1 MKTLGKEITKRF
13 FKDDGGFDKL
23 QAYWGRQWQ
32 NEQWREQLEP
42 IHYFLYSALRGKD
55 WKKGFTPI
63 TNAVKLTN
71 GQRPMQVV
79 ERIYQQLDRIILND
93 EKEWVEQYF
102 GGCIT
107 VDSLRQLR
115 KLLPDRRYV
124 LGASAYVQAIPVDQ
138 AA

>member
-1 MKTLGKEITKRF
+1 
-13 FKDDGGFDKL
+13 
-23 QAYWGRQWQ
+23 
-32 NEQWREQLEP
+32 
-42 IHYFLYSALRGKD
+42 
-55 WKKGFTPI
+55 
-63 TNAVKLTN
+63 
-71 GQRPMQVV
+71 MQVV